1 MLIDG
6 FTVVAQIIN
15 FLILLL
21 LLRRFLYRP
30 ILKAMEERERRV
42 MERLDQAEQTRQQAE
57 EELQRHQAQNQEL
70 RQQYTQ
76 KQQEAREEVE
86 AWRKEALQ
94 AARQEVDTTVQ
105 EWRQSVASERQAFS
119 AGLRHFAVRQTYAI
133 AGQALRD
140 LADAPLEER
149 LVAVF
154 LSRLKEGEL
163 DLKRLKKDGG
173 NTLTL
178 HSAFQ
183 LSPALQKRVQ
193 AGLQEYLGRDLTL
206 DYETAPD
213 LAAGLELVG
222 EGGHRLAWNLQ
233 RYLEALEEELDEQF
247 RALPDES
254 PAAAEQAEG

>member
-30 ILKAMEERERRV
+30 ILKAMEEREMRV
-42 MERLDQAEQTRQQAE
+42 MERLEQAKQTRQQAE
-57 EELQRHQAQNQEL
+57 EELQHYQAQNQEL
-70 RQQYTQ
+70 HQQYTQ

-94 AARQEVDTTVQ
+94 TARHEVDTTVQ
-105 EWRQSVASERQAFS
+105 EWRQSVTEEREAFA
-119 AGLRHFAVRQTYAI
+119 AGLRHFAVQQTYAI

-140 LADAPLEER
+140 LADASLEER
-149 LVAVF
+149 LVAIF
-154 LSRLKEGEL
+154 LSRLKGGEL

-173 NTLTL
+173 DALTL
-178 HSAFQ
+178 RSAFR
-183 LSPALQKRVQ
+183 LSPALQKRIR

-213 LAAGLELVG
+213 LAAGIELV
-222 EGGHRLAWNLQ
+222 EAGGHRLAWNLR

-247 RALPDES
+247 RMLPDES
-254 PAAAEQAEG
+254 PAVAEQAEG